1 MNEYFPDRQLYP
13 LQRERLREKEPQ
25 ANCANPQKRGERE
38 WAGCVG
44 GILHGPMVG
53 VKVNLMEASEK
64 SKLPPCRSRDHVERQ
79 RAMVSGFSV
88 SFQICRAV
96 FVANWQFHSL
106 TFCGDSVS
114 AKDAGQLMVAGG
126 CKSAFHCY

>member
-64 SKLPPCRSRDHVERQ
+64 SKLPPFRSKDKER
-79 RAMVSGFSV
+79 
-88 SFQICRAV
+88 
-96 FVANWQFHSL
+96 WSL
-106 TFCGDSVS
+106 TSLHHSKFAEQSLLQTGNSTR
-114 AKDAGQLMVAGG
+114 
-126 CKSAFHCY
+126 